1 MPFSFCFFFST
12 SPRLCERLRVSAFE
26 KSMKFRFVW
35 IGKTKDKNWWALQ
48 DEYLERLSHFVK
60 YEIVELRDSAQ
71 HEGSEIEGN
80 RILESVNQSHFV
92 CLLDV
97 KGRSLSS
104 PELAKEIEKWQNRGL
119 KDVTFIIGG
128 ASGVSSEVAEK
139 ADFSLSL
146 SFLTFTH
153 EMARVV
159 LLEQLY
165 RAYTII
171 KGFPYQK

>member
-1 MPFSFCFFFST
+1 
-12 SPRLCERLRVSAFE
+12 
-26 KSMKFRFVW
+26 MKFRFIWV
-35 IGKTKDKNWWALQ
+35 GKTRDKNYRALQ
-48 DEYLERLSHFVK
+48 DEYLGRLGHFVK
-60 YEIVELRDSAQ
+60 CEVVEVKDSAP
-71 HEGSEIEGN
+71 HEGKEIECK
-80 RILESVNQSHFV
+80 RILEKLNQSPFV

-97 KGRSLSS
+97 EGRKLSS
-104 PELAKEIEKWQNRGL
+104 PELAKEVEKWQNAGT
-119 KDVTFIIGG
+119 KEITFIIGG
-128 ASGVSSEVAEK
+128 ADGVSSEVAQRASDK
-139 ADFSLSL
+139 LSL

>member
-1 MPFSFCFFFST
+1 M
-12 SPRLCERLRVSAFE
+12 
-26 KSMKFRFVW
+26 RFNFIWV
-35 IGKTKDKNWWALQ
+35 GKTKNPHFAALQ
-48 DEYLERLSHFVK
+48 EDYAGRLGRFVNT
-60 YEIVELRDSAQ
+60 EFSEVRDGPDKET
-71 HEGSEIEGN
+71 EGK
-80 RILESVNQSHFV
+80 RILQKVNHSSLV

-97 KGRSLSS
+97 KGKGLSS
-104 PELAKEIEKWQNRGL
+104 HDLAKQIERWQNASAREI
-119 KDVTFIIGG
+119 TFVIGG
-128 ASGVSSEVAEK
+128 ADGVSPEVADK
-139 ADFSLSL
+139 ADLRVSL